1 LKDTK
6 LIIGK
11 IAYANLF
18 PIFYYF
24 ERETNHSDY
33 KFINGVPS
41 RLNRM
46 LREGK
51 LDISPSS
58 SVEYLR
64 HKEKYSLIPFFSIS
78 SSGPVKSI
86 FLFSRYP
93 LEELDKKTIIIS
105 PDSETSAIVL
115 KIILREFLS
124 MNCKFETRRCNSS
137 LETLSSFPAVLLIG
151 DLAMREVK
159 KLSTVN
165 CQLSTLHIYDL
176 GELWYK
182 YTGLP
187 CVFALCIVRRESL
200 LQKRDLIKRF
210 SIDLIN
216 AKEYASK
223 KSSLIAKHAPQR
235 KWLGERELISY
246 WKGISYDFTDKHLEG
261 LNLLERYIIKM
272 HM

>member
-11 IAYANLF
+11 ITYANLF

-24 ERETNHSDY
+24 EREVNNSNY

-41 RLNRM
+41 HLNRM
-46 LREGK
+46 LREGR

-64 HKEKYSLIPFFSIS
+64 YKEKYSLIPFFSIS

-86 FLFSRYP
+86 LLFSRYP

-105 PDSETSAIVL
+105 PDSETSVVVL
-115 KIILREFLS
+115 KIILKEFLS
-124 MNCKFETRRCNSS
+124 MDCKFETKRYTS
-137 LETLSSFPAVLLIG
+137 LHKILSSFPAILLIG
-151 DLAMREVK
+151 DIAMREAK
-159 KLSTVN
+159 KLSIPY
-165 CQLSTLHIYDL
+165 IYDL
-176 GELWYK
+176 GELWHK

-187 CVFALCIVRRESL
+187 CVFALCIVRKESL
-200 LQKRDLIKRF
+200 SQKKDLIKRF

-235 KWLGERELISY
+235 KWFGERGLINY

-261 LNLLERYIIKM
+261 LKLLERYIIKM
-272 HM
+272 HMSD